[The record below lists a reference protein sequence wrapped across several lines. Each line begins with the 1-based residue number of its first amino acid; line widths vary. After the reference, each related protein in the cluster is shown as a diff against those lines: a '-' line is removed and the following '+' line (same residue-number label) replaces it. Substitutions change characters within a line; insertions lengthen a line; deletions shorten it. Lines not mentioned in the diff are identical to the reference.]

1 MGNQKIN
8 WLTFKKIKSQN
19 VKNKL
24 LLITLLLFSISFFSQ
39 ESERLIEITNLDINS
54 GFADFGVTFYKNDM
68 VLFSSSRKEE
78 NVKISERSRNRM
90 KHLFFFK
97 GLIGDDGQIIFAGR
111 YSLEKFN
118 MFYES
123 DITFMPDGKT
133 IFFTLNNYIDDK
145 YADDF
150 KKSSKKNHILNIF
163 RATIDDAGIAT
174 NITPVPINS
183 SEYSVHNP
191 RVSPDGKELYYV
203 SDSDQGFGEDD
214 IYKIKLHADG
224 TYGVPENLGPK
235 INTKGREIFPFLSSN
250 NVFYFSSDGH
260 GGKGYLDI
268 FSSNYTS
275 GTYDEVKNV
284 GGKINS
290 EYDDFAFIISPEKGI
305 GYFSSARKGQGGADI
320 FGFKIKSVECNQLV
334 AGVLKNKIDNTII
347 SGATVQLLS
356 DGKEMQ
362 TVQTDE
368 NGIYAFEV
376 DCEKSY
382 LIKVQ
387 KDVFTNAE
395 KDFITSNVN
404 DFQESHDLFIE
415 PLDCKQSI
423 TGTVLSE
430 ETLIPLL
437 NVELALYHKNTLL
450 ERTYSQIGGFF
461 QFEIEVECNTNYEVK
476 AEAINYLPTFIDIKT
491 DDLTNGI
498 VNAKINMKEFQDF
511 ITVRNVK
518 MIQTDPIHFDLNDFS
533 IRRDAAIELNK
544 VVEMMKNHPKIK
556 IEVGSHTDSRAPDAY
571 NIRLSED
578 RANSTMAYIIS
589 KGIDPSRI
597 SGKGYGETQLVN
609 KCTNGVKCSESEHQ
623 ANRRTEF
630 VVINE

>member
-1 MGNQKIN
+1 MGYQKNN
-8 WLTFKKIKSQN
+8 WLIFKKTNSQN

-24 LLITLLLFSISFFSQ
+24 LLTTLLLFSISFFSQ
-39 ESERLIEITNLDINS
+39 ESERLIEIINLDVNS
-54 GFADFGVTFYKNDM
+54 GNADFGVTFYKNDM
-68 VLFSSSRKEE
+68 VLFASSRKED
-78 NVKISERSRNRM
+78 NIKLSERSRNRM

-123 DITFMPDGKT
+123 DITFMPNGKT
-133 IFFTLNNYIDDK
+133 IFFTLNNYIDDN

-174 NITPVPINS
+174 NISPVPINS

-203 SDSDQGFGEDD
+203 SDSEEGFGEED

-224 TYGVPENLGPK
+224 TYGNPENLGPT
-235 INTKGREIFPFLSSN
+235 INTKGREVFPFLSSN
-250 NVFYFSSDGH
+250 NTLYFSSDGH

-268 FSSNYTS
+268 FSSNYEG
-275 GTYDEVKNV
+275 GTYEAVKNV
-284 GGKINS
+284 EGNINS
-290 EYDDFAFIISPEKGI
+290 EYDDFAFVISPEKGI
-305 GYFSSARKGQGGADI
+305 GYFSSTRKGQGGADI

-334 AGVLKNKIDNTII
+334 AGVLKNRLDDTVISNTKI
-347 SGATVQLLS
+347 QLIS
-356 DGKEMQ
+356 DGKEIQ

-368 NGIYAFEV
+368 NGVYVFEV
-376 DCEKSY
+376 DCEKQY

-387 KDVFTNAE
+387 KDAFTSFE
-395 KDFITSNVN
+395 KDFITSNIN
-404 DFQESHDLFIE
+404 DFQASHDLFIA

-423 TGTVLSE
+423 AGTVLSE
-430 ETLIPLL
+430 KTLIPLV

-450 ERTYSQIGGFF
+450 ERTYSQIGGLFK
-461 QFEIEVECNTNYEVK
+461 FEVEVECNTNYEIK
-476 AEAINYLPTFIDIKT
+476 AEAINYLPTFIDITT
-491 DDLTNGI
+491 DDVTSGI

-511 ITVRNVK
+511 VTVRNVK
-518 MIQTDPIHFDLNDFS
+518 MIQTDPIHFDLNDYS

-544 VVEMMKNHPKIK
+544 VVEMMKNHPEIK

-571 NIRLSED
+571 NMRLSED

-589 KGIDPSRI
+589 KGIDANRI
-597 SGKGYGETQLVN
+597 SGRGYGETQLVN

>member
-1 MGNQKIN
+1 M
-8 WLTFKKIKSQN
+8 KK
-19 VKNKL
+19 KL
-24 LLITLLLFSISFFSQ
+24 LLLSFLLSYISFFAQ
-39 ESERLIEITNLDINS
+39 ESERFIEIINLDVNS
-54 GFADFGVTFYKNDM
+54 SYADFGVTFYKNDM
-68 VLFSSSRKEE
+68 VLFASSRKEE
-78 NVKISERSRNRM
+78 NVKLSERSRNRM

-145 YADDF
+145 YAGDI

-163 RATIDDAGIAT
+163 RASIDDAGIAT
-174 NITPVPINS
+174 NITALPINS

-191 RVSPDGKELYYV
+191 SVSPDGKELYYV
-203 SDSDQGFGEDD
+203 SDSEEGFGEDD
-214 IYKIKLHADG
+214 IYKIVLHKDG

-250 NVFYFSSDGH
+250 NILYFSSDGH
-260 GGKGYLDI
+260 GGKGYLDV
-268 FSSNYTS
+268 FSSNYNR
-275 GTYDEVKNV
+275 GNYDEVKNV

-290 EYDDFAFIISPEKGI
+290 EYDDFAFVISPENGI

-320 FGFKIKSVECNQLV
+320 FGFKIKPVECNQLV
-334 AGVLKNKIDNTII
+334 AGVLKNRLDDTII
-347 SGATVQLLS
+347 SDATVQLLS
-356 DGKEMQ
+356 DGKEVQ
-362 TVQTDE
+362 TVHTDE
-368 NGIYAFEV
+368 NGIYVFKV

-382 LIKVQ
+382 LITAQ
-387 KDVFTNAE
+387 KDAFTNTE
-395 KDFITSNVN
+395 KNFITSNVN

-415 PLDCKQSI
+415 PLDCKQAI

-437 NVELALYHKNTLL
+437 NVELALYYKNTLL
-450 ERTYSQIGGFF
+450 ERTYSQIGGVF
-461 QFEIEVECNTNYEVK
+461 QFEIEVDCNTNYEVK
-476 AEAINYLPTFIDIKT
+476 AEVLNYLPTFKDITTTDITSKTID
-491 DDLTNGI
+491 
-498 VNAKINMKEFQDF
+498 VKINMKEFQDF
-511 ITVRNVK
+511 VTIRNVT
-518 MIQTDPIHFDLNDFS
+518 MIQTDPIHFDLNDAA

-544 VVEMMKNHPKIK
+544 VVEMMKNHPEIK
-556 IEVGSHTDSRAPDAY
+556 VEVGSHTDSRAPDAY
-571 NIRLSED
+571 NMRLSED
-578 RANSTMAYIIS
+578 RASSTMAYIIS
-589 KGIDPSRI
+589 KGINPNRI
-597 SGKGYGETQLVN
+597 SGTGYGETQLIN
-609 KCTNGVKCSESEHQ
+609 KCTNGVKCSEAEHQ